1 VFDPQDE
8 VDLPELRVNA
18 TFDNY
23 AHQGTG
29 RRDRPRLHFRP
40 RAPPGTAGHTH
51 ACSVSRRRV
60 TSRRFRAVVANKAIG
75 ANNDM
80 PFTRLGQ
87 RFGMATVAA
96 KREGL
101 GQRSSQGL

>member
-1 VFDPQDE
+1 
-8 VDLPELRVNA
+8 
-18 TFDNY
+18 
-23 AHQGTG
+23 
-29 RRDRPRLHFRP
+29 
-40 RAPPGTAGHTH
+40 
-51 ACSVSRRRV
+51 
-60 TSRRFRAVVANKAIG
+60 VVANKAIG

-101 GQRSSQGL
+101 GQRFSQGL